1 MKPAPAFA
9 LPIAASIGAL
19 LSAPAEAQQSIVGK
33 WAIDRTCG
41 APLSVIVIEPLGL
54 AGEDFY
60 CEFDNVSRQGETVNW
75 RGKCNFSEAGY
86 EPSAVTAQM
95 RGKRLYY
102 RFAGRGWNGPFD
114 RCPK

>member
-1 MKPAPAFA
+1 MKTASA
-9 LPIAASIGAL
+9 LTLPTGVLIAAFLGV
-19 LSAPAEAQQSIVGK
+19 PAGAQQSIVGK
-33 WAIDRTCG
+33 WAIDGKCG

-60 CEFDNVSRQGETVNW
+60 CDFDKVSRKGETVSW
-75 RGKCNFSEAGY
+75 RGKCNFSEEGY
-86 EPSAVTAQM
+86 ELSTVTAQK

-114 RCPK
+114 RCPN